1 MIFLVRSNSISG
13 KAQLGHDVLSC
24 SNVTGFS
31 LLMFHLFR
39 VLKCMFVSEFDLL
52 FIFFVPSMP
61 GVVLNELRSIPSFL
75 YPVIICEYVQVFV
88 P

>member
-1 MIFLVRSNSISG
+1 MIFTLYSCSCGGLHEMIFLVRSNSISG

-52 FIFFVPSMP
+52 FIFFCTIHARC
-61 GVVLNELRSIPSFL
+61 GVK
-75 YPVIICEYVQVFV
+75 
-88 P
+88 